1 MADFLF
7 APIRGGPEEL
17 HDHRNVAQKTKIT
30 IGVEERRGP
39 VEFGGF
45 PNPLDFPFEG
55 QQVIIVQN
63 RKSRQRDIIIIM
75 RRLKVALC
83 NFLCHSTHQL

>member
-1 MADFLF
+1 MIDLSVETWKDYNATYFLF

-63 RKSRQRDIIIIM
+63 SYR
-75 RRLKVALC
+75 
-83 NFLCHSTHQL
+83 H